1 MFSDD
6 AARGYPCVCVLG
18 EERFKRVCVC
28 VFEHEPVHA
37 LFRSDTRI
45 PPTGTRFEVDVEPN
59 RLLWKQDFCQ
69 GSSILG
75 LSDNTKGER
84 GGLCFWKAAISFM
97 KGALLLRQ

>member
-1 MFSDD
+1 MMQPGVILVF
-6 AARGYPCVCVLG
+6 VCW
-18 EERFKRVCVC
+18 EKRDLNVCVCVC

-45 PPTGTRFEVDVEPN
+45 PPTGTGFEVDVEPN